1 MDLRKKLKNIAYLY
15 LIKIVGYSA
24 NIEKPLKIPGF
35 FDVFVLFKIAEI
47 PAKNLTFGF
56 TKGSSTA
63 RSEKKKA

>member
-15 LIKIVGYSA
+15 LISIVRYSA
-24 NIEKPLKIPGF
+24 NIEKLLKIPGF
-35 FDVFVLFKIAEI
+35 FDVFVFFEIAEI